1 MPIIP
6 RARSLSRTRFP
17 RKGRD
22 AFPTSFGLGRPPLRA
37 VSAKLARNN
46 RSAAPPYRKTGG
58 FAFAPPAARGI
69 PTARRSRSERSAAN
83 EAWPVTE
90 GARER

>member
-1 MPIIP
+1 MLF
-6 RARSLSRTRFP
+6 RLLSGSAAP
-17 RKGRD
+17 
-22 AFPTSFGLGRPPLRA
+22 PPLRA

-46 RSAAPPYRKTGG
+46 RSAAPPYRKTSG
-58 FAFAPPAARGI
+58 FAFALPAARGI